1 MIEKIK
7 YYLLIILPIIIVY
20 GSNINND
27 LVYCDDHEIIL
38 VHKDRIDNLNDIKSE
53 FFKGY
58 IETYYYRPLINISF
72 VIDKAIGGDSVKVY
86 QISNILYH
94 IIATLLFFNLLLLFK
109 IAKNWALLFSIIF
122 SLLPINVNAVSWIV
136 GRNDIIYTIFS
147 LSSLIFLLKSKK
159 NIFLLISAFF
169 SLLAFLSKET
179 ALLTPIINLVIAYF
193 YLKFNKKELSIYST
207 FIGIAYIVYF
217 LLKNISELGDN
228 INKFGIDI
236 LIKNLPVIPEFL
248 SKIFVPI
255 DMMPLATYGTLN
267 TSIGLGILLIS
278 IVSIIKF
285 ELYKNMLFII
295 GIFIFL
301 LITSPAML
309 VTVSNSNDW
318 NEYLECRAYLP
329 VIGIL
334 ISLAS
339 IFSQVKLKKI
349 HIYIVVILSVVYSY
363 LSIKESTY
371 YSDRFTFYNRL
382 IEKDNSKALFPFML
396 SRHYRSVGDIVNEEV
411 NLIKAAEANK
421 TYYKYPMNLGI
432 FYFKQNYFT
441 KSFEN
446 FEKALAIDST
456 NLEVISNYTN
466 ALLKTNKFKETY
478 EIIENYTEHSDSL
491 SPDLK
496 INYLTTLIKLEKVE
510 EAINFIDDDMLN
522 EYGQDI
528 FSLLF
533 FAGEDYFNEG
543 KYPTSES
550 LLLKAVEINRNYIE
564 PYIVLLKL
572 YIATDKRSN
581 AEEVAK
587 LIVAK
592 GGKLPDSIQD
602 YLGR

>member
-1 MIEKIK
+1 M
-7 YYLLIILPIIIVY
+7 
-20 GSNINND
+20 
-27 LVYCDDHEIIL
+27 
-38 VHKDRIDNLNDIKSE
+38 
-53 FFKGY
+53 
-58 IETYYYRPLINISF
+58 
-72 VIDKAIGGDSVKVY
+72 
-86 QISNILYH
+86 
-94 IIATLLFFNLLLLFK
+94 
-109 IAKNWALLFSIIF
+109 
-122 SLLPINVNAVSWIV
+122 
-136 GRNDIIYTIFS
+136 
-147 LSSLIFLLKSKK
+147 K
-159 NIFLLISAFF
+159 NIFLIISAFF

-179 ALLTPIINLVIAYF
+179 ALLTPLINILVTYL
-193 YLKFNKKELSIYST
+193 YLKFSKKEMSIYGV
-207 FIGIAYIVYF
+207 FLGVAYIIYF
-217 LLKNISELGDN
+217 LLKNIAELGEN

-248 SKIFVPI
+248 SKIFIPI
-255 DMMPLATYGTLN
+255 DLMPLATYGTLN

-278 IVSIIKF
+278 IIAIIKF
-285 ELYKNMLFII
+285 KLYKNILFVI
-295 GIFIFL
+295 GLFIFL
-301 LITSPAML
+301 LITAPAML

-318 NEYLECRAYLP
+318 NEYLECRAYFPL
-329 VIGIL
+329 IGIL

-339 IFSQVKLKKI
+339 IFSQVKLKKA
-349 HIYIVVILSVVYSY
+349 HIYIIVVLSIIYSY

-382 IEKDNSKALFPFML
+382 IEKDNTKALFPFML
-396 SRHYRSVGDIVNEEV
+396 SRHYRSVGDLEQEEK
-411 NLIKAAEANK
+411 NLIRAFDANK

-456 NLEVISNYTN
+456 NVEVISNYTN

-478 EIIENYTEHSDSL
+478 EIIENYTKHSDSL

-496 INYLTTLIKLEKVE
+496 INYLTTLIKLDKVK
-510 EAINFIDDDMLN
+510 EAIDFIDDDMIN

-533 FAGEDYFNEG
+533 FAGEDFFNDG
-543 KYPTSES
+543 KYKSSES
-550 LLLKAVEINRNYIE
+550 LLLKAVDINRNYIE

-581 AEEVAK
+581 ADEVAK

-592 GGKLPDSIQD
+592 GGKLPDSVQD
-602 YLGR
+602 YLGS

>member
-1 MIEKIK
+1 MIEKLK
-7 YYLLIILPIIIVY
+7 YYLLIIIPIIIVY
-20 GSNINND
+20 SSNINND

-38 VHKDRIDNLNDIKSE
+38 VRKDRIDNLSDIKTE
-53 FFKGY
+53 FFNGY
-58 IETYYYRPLINISF
+58 IDTYYYRPIINISF
-72 VIDKAIGGDSVKVY
+72 VIDKAIGGDSVKIY

-109 IAKNWALLFSIIF
+109 IDKNWAVLFAIIF

-159 NIFLLISAFF
+159 NIFLIISAFF

-179 ALLTPIINLVIAYF
+179 ALLTPLINILVTYL
-193 YLKFNKKELSIYST
+193 YLKFSKKEMSIYGV
-207 FIGIAYIVYF
+207 FLGVAYIIYF
-217 LLKNISELGDN
+217 LLKNIAELGEN

-248 SKIFVPI
+248 SKIFIPI
-255 DMMPLATYGTLN
+255 DLMPLATYGTLN

-278 IVSIIKF
+278 IIAIIKF
-285 ELYKNMLFII
+285 KLYKNILFVI
-295 GIFIFL
+295 GLFIFL
-301 LITSPAML
+301 LITAPAML

-318 NEYLECRAYLP
+318 NEYLECRAYFPL
-329 VIGIL
+329 IGIL

-339 IFSQVKLKKI
+339 IFSQVKLKKA
-349 HIYIVVILSVVYSY
+349 HIYIIVVLSIIYSY

-382 IEKDNSKALFPFML
+382 IEKDNTKALFPFML
-396 SRHYRSVGDIVNEEV
+396 SRHYRSVGDLEQEEK
-411 NLIKAAEANK
+411 NLIRAFDANK

-456 NLEVISNYTN
+456 NVEVISNYTN

-478 EIIENYTEHSDSL
+478 EIIENYTKHSDSL

-496 INYLTTLIKLEKVE
+496 INYLTTLIKLDKVK
-510 EAINFIDDDMLN
+510 EAIDFIDDDMIN

-533 FAGEDYFNEG
+533 FAGEDFFNDG
-543 KYPTSES
+543 KYKSSES
-550 LLLKAVEINRNYIE
+550 LLLKAVDINRNYIE

-581 AEEVAK
+581 ADEVAK

-592 GGKLPDSIQD
+592 GGKLPDSVQD
-602 YLGR
+602 YLGS